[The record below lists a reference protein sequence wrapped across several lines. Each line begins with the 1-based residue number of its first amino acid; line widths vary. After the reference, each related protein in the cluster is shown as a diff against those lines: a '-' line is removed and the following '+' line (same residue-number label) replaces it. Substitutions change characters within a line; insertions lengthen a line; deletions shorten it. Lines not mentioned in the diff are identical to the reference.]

1 MAYAD
6 AMPVREARAAYFAAN
21 GFSESGYT
29 DRFVKLQLGPVPLYI
44 LNSAARVRSVR
55 LHDVHHVLT
64 GYDTDV
70 AGEGEIASFELAA
83 GCADHWAAWYL
94 NLNAL
99 AIALPLGVP
108 RLVRAFARGRRSRC
122 LYDREWDEALLDVT
136 VGDLRGRLAVAPRE
150 VEPTAGERAGFAATG
165 GGGRRRVPLALRAA
179 RRARRRAALR

>member
-1 MAYAD
+1 LGYAD
-6 AMPVREARAAYFAAN
+6 AVPVRDARAAYFAAN
-21 GFSESGYT
+21 GFTESGYT
-29 DRFVKLQLGPVPLYI
+29 DRFVKLQLGPVPVYI

-64 GYDTDV
+64 GYDTTV
-70 AGEGEIASFELAA
+70 AGEGEIAAFELAA

-99 AIALPLGVP
+99 AIALPQGKA

-136 VGDLRGRLAVAPRE
+136 VGELRARLAIAPRE
-150 VEPTAGERAGFAATG
+150 VEPTSGERAAFAATAAAG
-165 GGGRRRVPLALRAA
+165 VAVFLSHFALL
-179 RRARRRAALR
+179 AALAAALL